1 MATPEISI
9 AVPTYNSAWSL
20 GDTIRSV
27 LAQDFTDFELIVV
40 DDGSTDDLEKTL
52 RDFQGESRL
61 RLVRQANAGLAGAR
75 NRGLAEARAQLVA
88 FLDADD
94 IWHPAFLQ
102 RTRAALLEDRA
113 APFAYAYSFRIDRQ
127 NRLLSMPGWT
137 VPPRHD
143 FEGLLAVNSV
153 GNGSASLFR
162 RAAVEQAGGF
172 DPGLR
177 ARGAQGAED
186 WKLCL
191 QLAAVAQ
198 PVLVPE
204 PLVGYRLL
212 PESMSQ
218 SDPARQLRAV
228 RAVLADI
235 AMICPAAPK
244 RAFRDARTTLNGWL
258 LPAML
263 RKGEFALAACLL
275 AESYVLNPFW
285 FRSRELRSLHWQK
298 INAALHRSGPPIA
311 LTDLTDPD
319 GRRPYSFLVRLSA
332 SL

>member
-1 MATPEISI
+1 MSTPEISI
-9 AVPTYNSAWSL
+9 AIPTYNSAWSV

-40 DDGSTDDLEKTL
+40 DDGSTDDLDATL
-52 RDFQGESRL
+52 RAFQGESRL

-75 NRGLAEARAQLVA
+75 NRGLAEARAPLVA

-137 VPPRHD
+137 APPRHD

-162 RAAVEQAGGF
+162 RAAVEKAGGF

-191 QLAAVAQ
+191 QLAAVEQ
-198 PVLVPE
+198 PALVPE

-218 SDPARQLRAV
+218 SDPVRQLRAV

-235 AMICPAAPK
+235 AQIRPSTPNWV
-244 RAFRDARTTLNGWL
+244 FRDARTTLIGWL

-263 RKGEFALAACLL
+263 RKGEVVLAARLL
-275 AESYVLNPFW
+275 TESYLLNPVW
-285 FRSRELRSLHWQK
+285 FRSRDLRSLHWQK
-298 INAALHRSGPPIA
+298 FTTALRRTGPPIA

-319 GRRPYSFLVRLSA
+319 GRRPYSFLARSSA

>member
-1 MATPEISI
+1 MANPEISI
-9 AVPTYNSAWSL
+9 AVPTYNSAWSI

-27 LAQDFTDFELIVV
+27 LAQQFADFELIIV
-40 DDGSTDDLEKTL
+40 DDGSTDDLENSL
-52 RDFQGESRL
+52 RAFEGEPRL

-75 NRGLAEARAQLVA
+75 NRGLAEARATLVA

-94 IWHPAFLQ
+94 IWHPAFLK
-102 RTRAALLEDRA
+102 RTRDALLANKA

-127 NRLLSMPGWT
+127 NRLLSTPGWT
-137 VPPRHD
+137 TPPRHD

-162 RAAVEQAGGF
+162 RTALESVGGF
-172 DPGLR
+172 DSSLR
-177 ARGAQGAED
+177 DRGAQGAED

-191 QLAAVAQ
+191 QLAAVAP

-218 SDPARQLRAV
+218 SDPVRQLRAV
-228 RAVLADI
+228 RTVLADI
-235 AMICPAAPK
+235 RKTGPTASEG
-244 RAFRDARTTLNGWL
+244 AFRDARTTLNGWL
-258 LPAML
+258 LPAVL
-263 RKGEFALAACLL
+263 RKGEVKLAARLL
-275 AESYVLNPFW
+275 TESYLLNPLW

-298 INAALHRSGPPIA
+298 LKAALHSGNGPVA
-311 LTDLTDPD
+311 LADLTEPD
-319 GRRPYSFLVRLSA
+319 GGQPYSFLSPVGAA
-332 SL
+332 S